1 MTPRGET
8 RKSRRATQAQM
19 ETCIKSVP
27 KTLCLDLIDLTVCYR
42 YMESLLANPRI
53 RRYLKKHH
61 AEQLTE
67 MENLVV
73 VVAGFAR

>member
-1 MTPRGET
+1 MTPGGEK
-8 RKSRRATQAQM
+8 RKRRATQAQM
-19 ETCIKSVP
+19 ENCLKSVP

-61 AEQLTE
+61 AQQLTE

-73 VVAGFAR
+73 EVAGFAR